1 MARLGGIGRGRG
13 DTRGV
18 LGGEAVTFRDK
29 IQLYRIYSWF
39 TKEVRM
45 KGWRTITVNVLTL
58 ATTFFAWPELSTTV
72 DPQYIV
78 MGQAV
83 VNILLRFVTSTP
95 VALPMGGK

>member
-1 MARLGGIGRGRG
+1 MAHLGRGRG
-13 DTRGV
+13 AGGDCGGV
-18 LGGEAVTFRDK
+18 LGGEAVTLGDK
-29 IQLYRIYSWF
+29 IRLYRLYVWF